1 MAGPVLPFHRVRAA
15 GLKAAKVLSDLNTQE
30 RACERGSKF
39 SYLSFEV
46 RAENKH
52 GAQVHLV

>member
-1 MAGPVLPFHRVRAA
+1 MLPVHRVRAA

-46 RAENKH
+46 HAENKH